1 MKSKKIVK
9 LAIDIGMTIILL
21 LLMTYALIGEEVH
34 EWLGIGMFVLFILH
48 HILNYKWWSHIVKGK
63 YKAFRILQT
72 SVVAGVLLA
81 MLGSMISGVILSR
94 HALDFLP
101 IQGGMSFA
109 RKLHMISAYWGFI
122 LMSIHLGLHWNM
134 IIGMAKNFMK
144 KASWSLRWGLRIIAL
159 LIAGYGGYAFVKRE
173 IGRYML
179 LKIQFVFFDFDEP
192 VVSFLF
198 DYVTIMG
205 LFVLIGHYFSKV
217 LRCMKQNNL

>member
-9 LAIDIGMTIILL
+9 LAIDIGMTIMLL
-21 LLMTYALIGEEVH
+21 LLMTYALIVEEVH

-81 MLGSMISGVILSR
+81 MVGSMISGVILSR

-109 RKLHMISAYWGFI
+109 RKLHMVSAYWGFI

-144 KASWSLRWGLRIIAL
+144 KPPQILGWGFVSLL
-159 LIAGYGGYAFVKRE
+159 
-173 IGRYML
+173 
-179 LKIQFVFFDFDEP
+179 
-192 VVSFLF
+192 
-198 DYVTIMG
+198 
-205 LFVLIGHYFSKV
+205 
-217 LRCMKQNNL
+217 C